1 MSVNT
6 LAPPLTEAEKALV
19 TKEVLLVVKP
29 MFAAAE
35 RMDPEFV
42 PSFCLD
48 TLDFRITW
56 FNGTTTGYAESNKN
70 WREFASK
77 YSSQRLEI
85 HTERIHVLAADMVL
99 HYWQGWTE
107 LIQKDGGAVRLD
119 PFAET
124 TLLQKVGS
132 YWKIASRADS
142 GVPTRL
148 PNPASSPWPN

>member
-99 HYWQGWTE
+99 
-107 LIQKDGGAVRLD
+107 
-119 PFAET
+119 PF
-124 TLLQKVGS
+124 Q
-132 YWKIASRADS
+132 YR
-142 GVPTRL
+142 
-148 PNPASSPWPN
+148 